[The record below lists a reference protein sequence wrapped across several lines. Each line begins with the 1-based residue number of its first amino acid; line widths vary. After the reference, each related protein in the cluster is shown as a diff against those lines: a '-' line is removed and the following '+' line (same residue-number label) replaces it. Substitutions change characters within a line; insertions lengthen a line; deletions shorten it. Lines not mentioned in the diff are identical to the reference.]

1 MSFRTSKYIS
11 GFSPQNIPGLVVWLD
26 AADSNAVT
34 RSGSAVTYWR
44 DKSPGGIDVSQ
55 NTLAAQPTYESNVQ
69 NGLPAIR
76 FTTSQMMRSTSNFTV
91 GQAQTW
97 FISFKALASGNIFF
111 VEQGPNTNSSDGQF
125 LYGGNNSLM
134 FMTRSGSSRFID
146 DPAGRGTTPFSTNVW
161 YVCGFVTS
169 NINTASTDVYWS
181 INGVP
186 RTCAITG
193 TVAGTATNQLYINNT
208 SRVPG
213 SNHMGE
219 IIIYNQALPSN
230 QVRQVER
237 YLAQKW
243 GVTLSNTHPY
253 FSVPAVMRPF
263 NPLDISGLATWFDA
277 ADVRRMTLSGSNV
290 NSWGDKANMDNSM
303 NFVGTAGTLVSNS
316 TNYPCVRFSGTS
328 VYQSTL
334 SNLTRANYF
343 SDTSTCTTFAV
354 VNTSSSSGVN
364 GLFWNFVST
373 TNTANRVAFFTNP
386 PSTLFWDAGGI
397 ASPRQ
402 TGLTLV
408 TNSMRIYMFQRAGI
422 TLNFR
427 QFGALT
433 TTTFAT
439 STPTIANEQYRITM
453 SESGAAWTGDIHEI
467 LWYNRALRDTE
478 IWQVENYFADKW
490 GLRASLTSNSPM
502 RFYASLS
509 PAFNPTLIPGC
520 TLWLDAAD
528 FSRFTLS
535 GSNVSQWNDKSGLGY
550 NLTQG
555 TSGSQP
561 VWSNNA
567 VVFSGDRNMNI
578 PQASINDAARWSMFF
593 VINPISSSNWIMVKQ
608 FNGISTTNFMSMTWI
623 DLNSVGSSNF
633 VYFKTNR
640 ASAPQV
646 STAAAL
652 STGQRNIVSMVY
664 NGSTAFVYLNGTL
677 TQSNVNPGAI
687 PNVTNATNFLMGAW
701 IADSGTP
708 FNPGVTNFQMSEFTF
723 HTSNVDRAIMES
735 YLSKKWNIALPS
747 NHPYYT
753 IPV

>member
-34 RSGSAVTYWR
+34 QSGGVVSYWR

-55 NTLAAQPTYESNVQ
+55 NTSAAQPTYESNVQ

-97 FISFKALASGNIFF
+97 FISFRALATGNIFF

-125 LYGGNNSLM
+125 LYGANNSLM

-169 NINTASTDVYWS
+169 NINTASNDVYWS

-193 TVAGTATNQLYINNT
+193 TVTGTATNQLYINNT
-208 SRVPG
+208 TRVPG

-253 FSVPAVMRPF
+253 FSVPAALRPF

-290 NSWGDKANMDNSM
+290 NSWGDKANTDNSM

-439 STPTIANEQYRITM
+439 NTPTIANEQYRITM
-453 SESGAAWTGDIHEI
+453 SEGGAAWTGDIHEI
-467 LWYNRALRDTE
+467 LWYNRALPDTD
-478 IWQVENYFADKW
+478 IWQIENYFADKW

-502 RFYASLS
+502 RFYEPLS
-509 PAFNPTLIPGC
+509 PAFNPTLLPGC

-528 FSRFTLS
+528 PARITLS
-535 GSNVSQWNDKSGLGY
+535 GSSVTTWGDKSGNGTNATTLSSNPTYSSDSVVY
-550 NLTQG
+550 NGAQG
-555 TSGSQP
+555 LATTLPSSNAESGFIVASFTNVTNGNSMLCGPTSGGRQFRVQGGTIQTVRQGVANVLTSGSALANNTQYLLEYT
-561 VWSNNA
+561 NNA
-567 VVFSGDRNMNI
+567 
-578 PQASINDAARWSMFF
+578 
-593 VINPISSSNWIMVKQ
+593 
-608 FNGISTTNFMSMTWI
+608 TTLTHF
-623 DLNSVGSSNF
+623 L
-633 VYFKTNR
+633 
-640 ASAPQV
+640 
-646 STAAAL
+646 
-652 STGQRNIVSMVY
+652 
-664 NGSTAFVYLNGTL
+664 NGSTYA
-677 TQSNVNPGAI
+677 SGAAQAY
-687 PNVTNATNFLMGAW
+687 NTAVATNIGGPAESMVGSLREVV
-701 IADSGTP
+701 I
-708 FNPGVTNFQMSEFTF
+708 FNRAVTLQERQQMEG
-723 HTSNVDRAIMES
+723 
-735 YLSKKWNIALPS
+735 YLARKWGLVGSLPA

>member
-97 FISFKALASGNIFF
+97 FISFRALATGNIFF

-125 LYGGNNSLM
+125 LYGANNSLM

-193 TVAGTATNQLYINNT
+193 TVTGTATNQLYINNT
-208 SRVPG
+208 TRVPG

-253 FSVPAVMRPF
+253 FSVPAALRPF

-290 NSWGDKANMDNSM
+290 NSWGDKANTDNSM

-439 STPTIANEQYRITM
+439 NTPTIANEQYRITM
-453 SESGAAWTGDIHEI
+453 SEGGAAWTGDIHEI
-467 LWYNRALRDTE
+467 LWYNRALPDTD
-478 IWQVENYFADKW
+478 IWQIENYFADKW

-502 RFYASLS
+502 RFYEPLS
-509 PAFNPTLIPGC
+509 PAFNPTLLPGC

-528 FSRFTLS
+528 PARITLS
-535 GSNVSQWNDKSGLGY
+535 GSSVTTWGDKSGNGTNATTLSSNPTYSSDSVVY
-550 NLTQG
+550 NGAQG
-555 TSGSQP
+555 LATTLPSSNAESGFIVASFTNVTNGNSMLCGPTFGGRQFRVQGGTIQTVRQGVANVLTSGSALANNTQYLLEYT
-561 VWSNNA
+561 NNA
-567 VVFSGDRNMNI
+567 
-578 PQASINDAARWSMFF
+578 
-593 VINPISSSNWIMVKQ
+593 
-608 FNGISTTNFMSMTWI
+608 TTLTHF
-623 DLNSVGSSNF
+623 L
-633 VYFKTNR
+633 
-640 ASAPQV
+640 
-646 STAAAL
+646 
-652 STGQRNIVSMVY
+652 
-664 NGSTAFVYLNGTL
+664 NGSTYA
-677 TQSNVNPGAI
+677 SGAAQAY
-687 PNVTNATNFLMGAW
+687 NTAVATNIGGLAESMVGSLREVV
-701 IADSGTP
+701 I
-708 FNPGVTNFQMSEFTF
+708 FNRAVTLQERQQMEG
-723 HTSNVDRAIMES
+723 
-735 YLSKKWNIALPS
+735 YLARKWGLVGSLPA

>member
-97 FISFKALASGNIFF
+97 FISFRALATGNIFF

-125 LYGGNNSLM
+125 LYGANNSLM

-253 FSVPAVMRPF
+253 FSVPAVLRPF

-290 NSWGDKANMDNSM
+290 NSWGDKANTDNSM

-439 STPTIANEQYRITM
+439 NTPTIANEQYRITM
-453 SESGAAWTGDIHEI
+453 SEGGAAWTGDIHEI
-467 LWYNRALRDTE
+467 LWYNRALPDTD
-478 IWQVENYFADKW
+478 IWQIENYFADKW

-502 RFYASLS
+502 RFYEPLS
-509 PAFNPTLIPGC
+509 PAFNPTLLPGC

-528 FSRFTLS
+528 PARITLS
-535 GSNVSQWNDKSGLGY
+535 GSSVTTWGDKSGNGTNATTLSSNPTYSSDSVVY
-550 NLTQG
+550 NGAQG
-555 TSGSQP
+555 LATTLPSSNAESGFIVASFTNVTNGNSMLCGPTFGGRQFRVQGGTIQTVRQGVANVLTSGSALANNTQYLLEYT
-561 VWSNNA
+561 NNA
-567 VVFSGDRNMNI
+567 
-578 PQASINDAARWSMFF
+578 
-593 VINPISSSNWIMVKQ
+593 
-608 FNGISTTNFMSMTWI
+608 TTLTHF
-623 DLNSVGSSNF
+623 L
-633 VYFKTNR
+633 
-640 ASAPQV
+640 
-646 STAAAL
+646 
-652 STGQRNIVSMVY
+652 
-664 NGSTAFVYLNGTL
+664 NGSTYA
-677 TQSNVNPGAI
+677 SGAAQAY
-687 PNVTNATNFLMGAW
+687 NTAVATNIGGLAESMVGSLREVV
-701 IADSGTP
+701 I
-708 FNPGVTNFQMSEFTF
+708 FNRAVTLQERQQMEG
-723 HTSNVDRAIMES
+723 
-735 YLSKKWNIALPS
+735 YLARKWGLVGSLPA

>member
-97 FISFKALASGNIFF
+97 FISFKALATGNIFF

-169 NINTASTDVYWS
+169 NINTAPTDVYWS

-253 FSVPAVMRPF
+253 FSVPAALRPF

-328 VYQSTL
+328 RYQSTQ

-354 VNTSSSSGVN
+354 VNTSSTSGVN

-528 FSRFTLS
+528 PARITLS
-535 GSNVSQWNDKSGLGY
+535 GSSVTTWGDKSGNGTNATTLSSNPTYSSDSVVY
-550 NLTQG
+550 NGAQG
-555 TSGSQP
+555 LATTLPSSNAESGFIVASFTNVTNGNSMLCGPTFGGRQFRVAGGTIQTVRQGVANVLTSGSALANNTQYLLEYT
-561 VWSNNA
+561 NNA
-567 VVFSGDRNMNI
+567 
-578 PQASINDAARWSMFF
+578 
-593 VINPISSSNWIMVKQ
+593 
-608 FNGISTTNFMSMTWI
+608 TTLTHF
-623 DLNSVGSSNF
+623 L
-633 VYFKTNR
+633 
-640 ASAPQV
+640 
-646 STAAAL
+646 
-652 STGQRNIVSMVY
+652 
-664 NGSTAFVYLNGTL
+664 NGSTYA
-677 TQSNVNPGAI
+677 SGAAQAY
-687 PNVTNATNFLMGAW
+687 NTAVATNIGGLAESMVGSLREVV
-701 IADSGTP
+701 I
-708 FNPGVTNFQMSEFTF
+708 FNRAVTLQERQQMEG
-723 HTSNVDRAIMES
+723 
-735 YLSKKWNIALPS
+735 YLARKWGLVGSLPA

>member
-97 FISFKALASGNIFF
+97 FISFRALATGNIFF

-125 LYGGNNSLM
+125 LYGANNSLM

-169 NINTASTDVYWS
+169 NINTASNDVYWS

-193 TVAGTATNQLYINNT
+193 TVTGTATNQLYINNT
-208 SRVPG
+208 TRVPG

-253 FSVPAVMRPF
+253 FSVPAALRPF

-290 NSWGDKANMDNSM
+290 NSWGDKANTDNSM

-439 STPTIANEQYRITM
+439 NTPTIANEQYRITM
-453 SESGAAWTGDIHEI
+453 SEGGAAWTGDIHEI
-467 LWYNRALRDTE
+467 LWYNRALPDTD
-478 IWQVENYFADKW
+478 IWQIENYFADKW

-502 RFYASLS
+502 RFYEPLS
-509 PAFNPTLIPGC
+509 PAFNPTLLPGC

-528 FSRFTLS
+528 PARITLS
-535 GSNVSQWNDKSGLGY
+535 GSSVTTWGDKSGNGTNATTLSSNPTYSSDSVVY
-550 NLTQG
+550 NGAQG
-555 TSGSQP
+555 LATTLPSSNAESGFIVASFTNVTNGNSMLCGPTFGGRQFRVQGGTIQTVRQGVANVLTSGSALANNTQYLLEYT
-561 VWSNNA
+561 NNA
-567 VVFSGDRNMNI
+567 
-578 PQASINDAARWSMFF
+578 
-593 VINPISSSNWIMVKQ
+593 
-608 FNGISTTNFMSMTWI
+608 TTLTHF
-623 DLNSVGSSNF
+623 L
-633 VYFKTNR
+633 
-640 ASAPQV
+640 
-646 STAAAL
+646 
-652 STGQRNIVSMVY
+652 
-664 NGSTAFVYLNGTL
+664 NGSTYA
-677 TQSNVNPGAI
+677 SGAAQAY
-687 PNVTNATNFLMGAW
+687 NTAVATNIGGLAESMVGSLREVV
-701 IADSGTP
+701 I
-708 FNPGVTNFQMSEFTF
+708 FNRAVTLQERQQMEG
-723 HTSNVDRAIMES
+723 
-735 YLSKKWNIALPS
+735 YLARKWGLVGSLPA